1 MERALVMA
9 IWEYAAANGIVIAT
23 RGRVVPGEFG
33 AEPDKA
39 YLLLP

>member
-1 MERALVMA
+1 MERASEMA
-9 IWEYAAANGIVIAT
+9 IWEYAAANDFVIAT
-23 RGRVVPGEFG
+23 RGSVVPGEFG